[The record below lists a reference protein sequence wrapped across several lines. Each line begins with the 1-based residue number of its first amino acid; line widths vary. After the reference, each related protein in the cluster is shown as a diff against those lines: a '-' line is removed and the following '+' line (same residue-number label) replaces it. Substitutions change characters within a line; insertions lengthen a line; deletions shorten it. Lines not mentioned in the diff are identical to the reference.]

1 MKPNRTL
8 SHAFALSLLTLAAL
22 AGCSSIPAENSRLEA
37 ARSDYRTAQSTP
49 AARDLAPVEMKAAS
63 DALASAD
70 AAWMRH
76 ERAAEVDHLAYLAQ
90 TRVAIAQET
99 GRQKAAAQSIA
110 AAAAARDQMRLTART
125 EEADAAHRSAEASQR
140 DAAASQRD
148 AAASQRQSAASQRQS
163 EEAQRQALASQR
175 QANAAQLQAGDAEE
189 RARQLELQ
197 IRELNAR
204 KTERGLVVTIGD
216 VLFDTN
222 QSQLKPG
229 GMRSVDKLVGFLKQ
243 YPQRQALIEGFT
255 DSVGSEASN
264 QALSMRRANAVRA
277 ALVSQG
283 VSGDRLR
290 TQGYGEAFPVAGND
304 DADGRRSNRR
314 VEVILSEDGGS
325 VAPR

>member
-1 MKPNRTL
+1 MKPNHT
-8 SHAFALSLLTLAAL
+8 FALSILALAAF

-49 AARDLAPVEMKAAS
+49 AARDLAPIELKAAG
-63 DALASAD
+63 DALATAD
-70 AAWMRH
+70 AAWMH
-76 ERAAEVDHLAYLAQ
+76 HDSSAAVDHLAYLAQ
-90 TRVAIAQET
+90 TRVAIAQEA
-99 GRQKAAAQSIA
+99 GRQKAAEKSITEA
-110 AAAAARDQMRLTART
+110 KTTRDQMRLAART
-125 EEADAAHRSAEASQR
+125 YEADSARRDANASQL
-140 DAAASQRD
+140 
-148 AAASQRQSAASQRQS
+148 QSAASQQQAAAS
-163 EEAQRQALASQR
+163 QQQAAEAQRQALASQR
-175 QANAAQLQAGDAEE
+175 LATVSQLQAGDAQE

-197 IRELNAR
+197 IKELNAK

-229 GMRSVDKLVGFLKQ
+229 GLRSVDKLVGFLKQ

-255 DSVGSEASN
+255 DSTGSDATN
-264 QALSMRRANAVRA
+264 QALSTRRADAVRA
-277 ALVSQG
+277 ALVHQG

-314 VEVILSEDGGS
+314 VEVILSDDGGS